1 MSDNKSVEIKGKN
14 NLDKLLNRKSKRTD
28 SIIPIVGDQYKT
40 RYSQIQLINCIYL
53 NMDCGDHMNLIK
65 KILLKKL
72 KGYMYQDK
80 KKCVFS
86 PKKFITFDKMIE
98 RLVESQ
104 LRCFY
109 CNCDLTMVY
118 DDCRQNNQW
127 TLDRIDNSM
136 GHNSNN
142 VVISCLECNLKRRN
156 TDLKKFL
163 YSKQLSIKKIDG

>member
-1 MSDNKSVEIKGKN
+1 MSNNKSVEIKGKN
-14 NLDKLLNRKSKRTD
+14 NLDKLLNRKSKRSD
-28 SIIPIVGDQYKT
+28 SIIPIVGDQYKS

-127 TLDRIDNSM
+127 TLDRIDNTC
-136 GHNSNN
+136 GHNIDN
-142 VVISCLECNLKRRN
+142 VLISCLECNLKRR
-156 TDLKKFL
+156 DMDKDKFYFTQNL
-163 YSKQLSIKKIDG
+163 QIKKIH